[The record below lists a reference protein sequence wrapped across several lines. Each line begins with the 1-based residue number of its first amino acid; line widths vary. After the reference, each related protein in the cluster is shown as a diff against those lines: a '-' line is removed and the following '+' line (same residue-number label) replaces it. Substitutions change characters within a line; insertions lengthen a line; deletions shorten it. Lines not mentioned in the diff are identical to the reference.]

1 MRVVWVSTGL
11 MASLVAILPATNPAF
26 ASEQL
31 TFVSYGGAYQKAQRQ
46 AFIEPFT
53 KQLGVKVNEDEYN
66 GDLAKI
72 RAMVQTKAVS
82 WDVISATVSTARQL
96 CDEGVIERID
106 WKKLGLDRAKF
117 TDADKYD
124 CAFPESV
131 YSVILAYDKD
141 KLPSGPKT
149 IGDLFDIKKFPGKRG
164 LMKSPTW
171 NLEWALIAD
180 GVPVKDVYKILTT
193 PECVDRAFKK
203 LDTIKENVIWWTSN
217 AQPPQLLADG
227 QVIMTSA
234 ANGRIYDA
242 NKNSGK
248 NFEIMWDGQALSLNI
263 WMIPKGAPNLDAAYK
278 FLHFAGSPQTQT
290 NLARYISYGPANADA
305 LAEIEPATRAVLPNT
320 ADHMTNAFITD
331 PVFWANHRE
340 ELLERFTAWLAK

>member
-1 MRVVWVSTGL
+1 MSTGL
-11 MASLVAILPATNPAF
+11 MASLIAVLPATKPAF
-26 ASEQL
+26 ASDQL

-53 KQLGVKVNEDEYN
+53 KQSGVKVNEDEYN

-82 WDVISATVSTARQL
+82 WDVISSTVSTARLL

-117 TDADKYD
+117 TDADKYE

-149 IGDLFDIKKFPGKRG
+149 IGDLFDTKKFPGKRG
-164 LMKSPTW
+164 LIKSPTW

-180 GVPVKDVYKILTT
+180 GVPVKDVYKVLST
-193 PECVDRAFKK
+193 PEGVDRAFKK

-227 QVIMTSA
+227 QVVMTSA

-248 NFEIMWDGQALSLNI
+248 NFEIIWDGQALSLNI
-263 WMIPKGAPNLDAAYK
+263 WMIPKGAPNLDAIYK
-278 FLHFAGSPQTQT
+278 FLHFAGSPQGQT

-305 LAEIEPATRAVLPNT
+305 MAEIEPATRAVLPNT
-320 ADHMTNAFITD
+320 ADHMTNAFVTD